1 MRYSLFFFLLMGVL
15 FIDNI
20 KSCFIGIVFDIG
32 CKLRFEMCLLR
43 VLWGDNFVG
52 LCGDNGII

>member
-1 MRYSLFFFLLMGVL
+1 MCYLLFFFLLMGVL

-20 KSCFIGIVFDIG
+20 KSCCGIVFDIG

>member
-1 MRYSLFFFLLMGVL
+1 MGVL

-20 KSCFIGIVFDIG
+20 KSCCIGIVFDIG